1 MSESEA
7 VAAQTPGGEVAVSAE
22 QEAALAQRVKGQVDR
37 SKLQLPAIKVVNGQ
51 SKEASDG
58 VAQGTLVNSLTGEQY
73 GEAVK
78 IVISDFYYGRFFA
91 PKGGGKAY
99 TARGKAYTARG
110 EVVPDNWPE
119 EYAGQRF
126 AELDDAE
133 EQWKLA
139 VNNDDH
145 PWGSGPPIQTTINF
159 VVTLADNPGYPLRL
173 SMKSSDTPTANKLL
187 QMIDMSPT
195 PWAYQYTVSSE
206 GRPTPN
212 GSGTYYGF
220 KAEQSGTV
228 SDEQRQAAV
237 KIALAYQSAIDSG
250 DGVEEVGT
258 EDADAKNQ
266 EKDKR
271 RKAAAAKAK
280 EEGLGSDI

>member
-1 MSESEA
+1 MSDSTA
-7 VAAQTPGGEVAVSAE
+7 VEETQPGGAVAVSAE
-22 QEAALAQRVKGQVDR
+22 QEAALAARVKGQVDR
-37 SKLQLPAIKVVNGQ
+37 SKLQLPAIKVVNGL

-58 VAQGTLVNSLTGEQY
+58 VAQGTLVNSLTGEEY
-73 GEAVK
+73 GESVEV
-78 IVISDFYYGRFFA
+78 VISDFYYGRFYA
-91 PKGGGKAY
+91 PKGG
-99 TARGKAYTARG
+99 GKAYTARG

-126 AELDDAE
+126 TELDDAE

-139 VNNDDH
+139 VNNNEH

-159 VVTLADNPGYPLRL
+159 VVTLAENPGYPLRL
-173 SMKSSDTPTANKLL
+173 SMKSSDTPTANKIL
-187 QMIDMSPT
+187 QMIDMAPT
-195 PWAYQYTVSSE
+195 PWAYVYTVSSE

-220 KAEQSGTV
+220 KAEQGGTAT
-228 SDEQRQAAV
+228 DEQRQAAV
-237 KIALAYQSAIDSG
+237 KIALVFQNAVDSG

-258 EDADAKNQ
+258 DDADAKGQ
-266 EKDKR
+266 EKAKR
-271 RKAAAAKAK
+271 RAKAAAKAE

>member
-1 MSESEA
+1 MSTTE
-7 VAAQTPGGEVAVSAE
+7 VAETTPSGEVAVSAE
-22 QEAALAQRVKGQVDR
+22 QEAVLAQRVKGQVDR
-37 SKLQLPAIKVVNGQ
+37 SKLQLPAIKVVNGL

-58 VAQGTLVNSLTGEQY
+58 VAQGTLINSLTGEQY
-73 GEAVK
+73 AEAVQ

-91 PKGGGKAY
+91 PKGG
-99 TARGKAYTARG
+99 GKAYTARG

-195 PWAYQYTVSSE
+195 PWAYIYTISSE
-206 GRPTPN
+206 SRTAPN
-212 GSGTYYGF
+212 GNTTYYGF

>member
-1 MSESEA
+1 MTESTEIE
-7 VAAQTPGGEVAVSAE
+7 QTQAGGALAVSPEA
-22 QEAALAQRVKGQVDR
+22 EAAAAARVKGQVDR
-37 SKLQLPAIKVVNGQ
+37 SKLQLPAIKVVNGL

-58 VAQGTLVNSLTGEQY
+58 VPQGTLVNSLTGEQY
-73 GEAVK
+73 GDSVQL
-78 IVISDFYYGRFFA
+78 VISDFYYGRFFA

-99 TARGKAYTARG
+99 TARG
-110 EVVPDNWPE
+110 EVVPQNWPE

-126 AELDDAE
+126 SELDDAE

-139 VNNDDH
+139 VNNDEH

-173 SMKSSDTPTANKLL
+173 SMKSSDTPTANKIL

-195 PWAYQYTVSSE
+195 PWAALYTVSSE

-220 KAEQSGTV
+220 KAEQSGPAN
-228 SDEQRQAAV
+228 DEQRQAAV
-237 KIALAYQSAIDSG
+237 KIALAFQNAIDSG
-250 DGVEEVGT
+250 EGVEEVGQD
-258 EDADAKNQ
+258 DADAKGQ
-266 EKDKR
+266 AKQAR
-271 RKAAAAKAK
+271 RQKAAKKA
-280 EEGLGSDI
+280 EEGEGLSV

>member
-37 SKLQLPAIKVVNGQ
+37 SKLQLPAIKVVNGL

-91 PKGGGKAY
+91 PKGG
-99 TARGKAYTARG
+99 GKAYTARG

-145 PWGSGPPIQTTINF
+145 PWGSGPPIQTTTNF

-195 PWAYQYTVSSE
+195 PWAYVYKIASE
-206 GRPTPN
+206 SRTAPN
-212 GSGTYYGF
+212 GNTTYYGF
-220 KAEQSGTV
+220 KVEQSGTV

-237 KIALAYQSAIDSG
+237 KIALAYQSAVDSG